1 MDETSWDSGGRDAFP
16 TPQHRQ
22 FVCVCRSGQTGVRGS
37 KDCAAWRYLDGG
49 HAPAVEHQEPITVG
63 GAKHAG
69 VFREGS
75 DESLDDLSLV
85 AVILKRDV
93 ELVTAHQA
101 NPQLYFCHKHA
112 PCLVASAQS
121 RGHPPLCKRRPRP
134 ANQHRVESVERG
146 EVTQVRGV
154 RWDLET
160 ARPVTFVLP
169 SPTSLNYSSD
179 PEARLPAMSMDH
191 TNSMFFEDD
200 NAFAAWLVDN
210 ASTASHVWMR
220 MAKKGTGVTSIDW
233 TTAVD
238 VALCFGWIDGIARR
252 LDEEWYV
259 QRFTPR
265 RARSVW
271 SKINCERIERLTAEG
286 RMRPG
291 GLAEV
296 ERAKADGR
304 WDAAY
309 DSPATAVVPDD
320 LAAALAVRGLTDVY
334 AALDGRNRFAFLN
347 RIQTAVR
354 PETRTRRIEQLT
366 DALAQGKTPYPAPT
380 KKSGT

>member
-1 MDETSWDSGGRDAFP
+1 VSLPLDNVA
-16 TPQHRQ
+16 QLL
-22 FVCVCRSGQTGVRGS
+22 VGS
-37 KDCAAWRYLDGG
+37 
-49 HAPAVEHQEPITVG
+49 
-63 GAKHAG
+63 
-69 VFREGS
+69 
-75 DESLDDLSLV
+75 
-85 AVILKRDV
+85 
-93 ELVTAHQA
+93 
-101 NPQLYFCHKHA
+101 
-112 PCLVASAQS
+112 
-121 RGHPPLCKRRPRP
+121 
-134 ANQHRVESVERG
+134 
-146 EVTQVRGV
+146 
-154 RWDLET
+154 
-160 ARPVTFVLP
+160 
-169 SPTSLNYSSD
+169 
-179 PEARLPAMSMDH
+179 EARLPAMSMDH
-191 TNSMFFEDD
+191 TNAMFFEDD
-200 NAFAAWLVDN
+200 NAFEAWLVDN
-210 ASTASHVWMR
+210 ASTASHVWVR

-271 SKINCERIERLTAEG
+271 SKINRERIERLTAEG

-366 DALAQGKTPYPAPT
+366 DALAQGKTPYPAP